1 MANGIKRP
9 KYGADADFGAE
20 TKAGVIEYQRK
31 MGIAA
36 DGIAG
41 PNTWK
46 KLLGLK

>member
-1 MANGIKRP
+1 MANGIKLP

-31 MGIAA
+31 VKIAA

-46 KLLGLK
+46 KLLGV